1 MTTPK
6 GPQTATFPAKSIAH
20 AIELA
25 AGAWCAG
32 VDPKFVAV
40 SCVSERA
47 ETSRRQPASE
57 VDLVGL
63 HEAGVWA
70 AYERGL
76 VGQA

>member
-1 MTTPK
+1 MTTEYGGK
-6 GPQTATFPAKSIAH
+6 SATFPARSIAH

-25 AGAWCAG
+25 AGAWCRG
-32 VDPKFVAV
+32 EEPKFVAV
-40 SCVSERA
+40 SCVAERPK
-47 ETSRRQPASE
+47 TLGRKPASE

-63 HEAGVWA
+63 YEAGVWA